1 MKKKILILFLSGFC
15 FASSFVR
22 EMREVKAN
30 PFYDSI
36 EQAEDEEVIRITEEI
51 SKKYAVCP
59 ELIQAQIFYE
69 SSNRRD
75 VISRWGDVGYMQ
87 VNPKWQV
94 ERMEN
99 LGVIDLTDG
108 YGNILVGCNL
118 LYELFQKYG
127 EVELVLMAYNEGEEA
142 AVRKYDS
149 GQVSD
154 YARNIMELSE
164 KLERKHG
171 K

>member
-1 MKKKILILFLSGFC
+1 MKKKLVACLLLSMCFSLLFVGES
-15 FASSFVR
+15 ASAR
-22 EMREVKAN
+22 NGYE
-30 PFYDSI
+30 YI
-36 EQAEDEEVIRITEEI
+36 EQTENEEVIRISEEI
-51 SKKYAVCP
+51 SKIYPICP

-69 SSNRRD
+69 SSNRRTI
-75 VISRWGDVGYMQ
+75 VSECGDVGYMQ
-87 VNPKWQV
+87 VNPKWQS

-108 YGNILVGCNL
+108 YSNILVGYDL
-118 LYELFQKYG
+118 LYELFKKYG
-127 EVELVLMAYNEGEEA
+127 EVELVLMAYNEGEGI
-142 AVRKYDS
+142 AVRKYNS

>member
-1 MKKKILILFLSGFC
+1 MKKKILILFLSGFYST
-15 FASSFVR
+15 FSFVC
-22 EMREVKAN
+22 EMREAKEN

-36 EQAEDEEVIRITEEI
+36 EQTENEEAIRVSEEI
-51 SKKYAVCP
+51 SKIYPICP

-87 VNPKWQV
+87 INPKWQA
-94 ERMEN
+94 ERIGR
-99 LGVIDLTDG
+99 LGAYDLSDA
-108 YGNILVGCNL
+108 YQNILVGCDL

-127 EVELVLMAYNEGEEA
+127 EVELALMAYNEGEET
-142 AVRKYDS
+142 AVKKYNS

-154 YARNIMELSE
+154 YARNIMELSG

>member
-36 EQAEDEEVIRITEEI
+36 EQTENEEVIRISEEI
-51 SKKYAVCP
+51 SKIYPICP

-69 SSNRRD
+69 SSNRE
-75 VISRWGDVGYMQ
+75 SATSEYGDIGYMQ
-87 VNPKWQV
+87 VNPKWQAG
-94 ERMEN
+94 RMEN
-99 LGVIDLTDG
+99 LGVNDLSDG
-108 YGNILVGCNL
+108 YQNILVGCDL
-118 LYELFQKYG
+118 LCELFQKYG
-127 EVELVLMAYNEGEEA
+127 EVELVLMAYNEGEEE

>member
-1 MKKKILILFLSGFC
+1 MKKRILILCLVGFSL
-15 FASSFVR
+15 SSF
-22 EMREVKAN
+22 MRKTGTTEAKE
-30 PFYDSI
+30 FYDFI
-36 EQAEDEEVIRITEEI
+36 EQTENKEIIRISEEI
-51 SKKYAVCP
+51 SKIYPICP

-69 SSNRRD
+69 SSNRRE
-75 VISRWGDVGYMQ
+75 VISQCGDIGYMQ
-87 VNPKWQV
+87 VNPKWQA

-99 LGVIDLTDG
+99 LGVIDLTDW
-108 YGNILVGCNL
+108 YGNILVGCDL

-127 EVELVLMAYNEGEEA
+127 EVELVLMAYNEGEEL
-142 AVRKYDS
+142 AVRKYNS

>member
-1 MKKKILILFLSGFC
+1 
-15 FASSFVR
+15 
-22 EMREVKAN
+22 
-30 PFYDSI
+30 
-36 EQAEDEEVIRITEEI
+36 
-51 SKKYAVCP
+51 
-59 ELIQAQIFYE
+59 
-69 SSNRRD
+69 
-75 VISRWGDVGYMQ
+75 
-87 VNPKWQV
+87 
-94 ERMEN
+94 MEN

-127 EVELVLMAYNEGEEA
+127 EVELVLMAYNEGEES
-142 AVRKYDS
+142 AVRKYNS

>member
-1 MKKKILILFLSGFC
+1 MILFFSAFC
-15 FASSFVR
+15 FVSSFICEKR
-22 EMREVKAN
+22 ETKAN
-30 PFYDSI
+30 PFYDFV
-36 EQAEDEEVIRITEEI
+36 EQTENEEVIRITEEM
-51 SKKYAVCP
+51 SKIHPICP

-69 SSNRRD
+69 SSNRRTI
-75 VISRWGDVGYMQ
+75 VSECGDAGYMQ
-87 VNPKWQV
+87 VNPKWQS

-108 YGNILVGCNL
+108 YSNILVGYDL
-118 LYELFQKYG
+118 LYELFKKYG

-142 AVRKYDS
+142 AVRKYNP

>member
-1 MKKKILILFLSGFC
+1 MKKSTTKCIAVLIC
-15 FASSFVR
+15 VSSLLYIGTKVSA
-22 EMREVKAN
+22 ENE
-30 PFYDSI
+30 YEQI
-36 EQAEDEEVIRITEEI
+36 EQTENEEVIMMTEKISEI
-51 SKKYAVCP
+51 YPICP

-69 SSNRRD
+69 SSNVRTQ
-75 VISRWGDVGYMQ
+75 ISDCGDIGYMQ
-87 VNPKWQV
+87 VNPKWQK

-99 LGVIDLTDG
+99 LGVFDLTDG
-108 YGNILVGCNL
+108 YSNILVGCDF

-127 EVELVLMAYNEGEEA
+127 EMELVLMAYNEGEEQ
-142 AVRKYDS
+142 AVKKYNA
-149 GQVSD
+149 GEISD

>member
-1 MKKKILILFLSGFC
+1 MKKRILILCLVGFSL
-15 FASSFVR
+15 ASF
-22 EMREVKAN
+22 MRKTGTTEAKE
-30 PFYDSI
+30 FYDFI
-36 EQAEDEEVIRITEEI
+36 EQTENEEVIRISEEI
-51 SKKYAVCP
+51 SKIYPICP

-69 SSNRRD
+69 SSNIRE
-75 VISRWGDVGYMQ
+75 VISQCGDIGYMQ
-87 VNPKWQV
+87 VNPRWQ
-94 ERMEN
+94 EGRMAK
-99 LGVIDLTDG
+99 LGVYELSDG
-108 YGNILVGCNL
+108 YSNILVGCDF

>member
-1 MKKKILILFLSGFC
+1 MKKKLVVCLLLTMCFSLLFVGERTS
-15 FASSFVR
+15 AR
-22 EMREVKAN
+22 NEYE
-30 PFYDSI
+30 YI
-36 EQAEDEEVIRITEEI
+36 EQTENEEVIRISEEI
-51 SKKYAVCP
+51 SKIYPICP

-69 SSNRRD
+69 SSNDRTI
-75 VISRWGDVGYMQ
+75 VSECGDVGYMQ
-87 VNPKWQV
+87 VNPKWQS

-108 YGNILVGCNL
+108 YSNILVGCDL
-118 LYELFQKYG
+118 LYELFQKYR
-127 EVELVLMAYNEGEEA
+127 ELELVLMAYNEGEET
-142 AVRKYDS
+142 AVRKYNS

-154 YARNIMELSE
+154 YARNIIELSG

>member
-1 MKKKILILFLSGFC
+1 MKKRILILYIVGFY
-15 FASSFVR
+15 FSSFICKTGTAEAR
-22 EMREVKAN
+22 AL
-30 PFYDSI
+30 YDSV
-36 EQAEDEEVIRITEEI
+36 EQTENEEVIRISEEI
-51 SKKYAVCP
+51 SKIYPICP

-108 YGNILVGCNL
+108 YSNILVGCDL

-127 EVELVLMAYNEGEEA
+127 EVEIVLMAYNEGEEA

-149 GQVSD
+149 GRVSD

-164 KLERKHG
+164 NLERKHG

>member
-15 FASSFVR
+15 FASSLVH

-36 EQAEDEEVIRITEEI
+36 EQTENEEVIRISEEI
-51 SKKYAVCP
+51 SKIYPICP

-69 SSNRRD
+69 SSNRE
-75 VISRWGDVGYMQ
+75 SETSEYGDIGYMQ

-108 YGNILVGCNL
+108 YSNILVGCDL

-127 EVELVLMAYNEGEEA
+127 EVELVLMAYNEGG
-142 AVRKYDS
+142 RISSKK
-149 GQVSD
+149 
-154 YARNIMELSE
+154 I
-164 KLERKHG
+164 
-171 K
+171 